1 MAGNSILSPTN
12 NEAQKKR
19 NIKRQAKSINGIPL
33 QVAQII
39 EQQVIKRA
47 KYNINDEQ
55 QQLLQQQLTTSSTNQ
70 V

>member
-19 NIKRQAKSINGIPL
+19 NIKRQAKSINGMPL

>member
-1 MAGNSILSPTN
+1 MPGNSILSPTN

-19 NIKRQAKSINGIPL
+19 NIKRQAKSINGMPL